1 MRIIGGVVVLVAVL
15 IIVGQS
21 QGWINS
27 QKNNQQTAMITR
39 TDGLIIKDI
48 KLGDGREAKIGNT
61 LVVHYAGT
69 LLDGTPFDSSYE
81 RQQPFSFQLGA
92 GRVIKGWE
100 EGFEGMKVGGKR
112 ELTIPPEMG
121 YGPNAVGPIPP
132 NSTLKFTVEL
142 VDIAS

>member
-1 MRIIGGVVVLVAVL
+1 MVLIAVL

-39 TDGLIIKDI
+39 ADGLIIKEI
-48 KLGDGREAKIGNT
+48 TVGNGKEAKMGDT
-61 LVVHYAGT
+61 LSVHYAGT
-69 LLDGTPFDSSYE
+69 LLNGTQFDSSYE
-81 RQQPFSFQLGA
+81 RRQPFSFQLGA
-92 GRVIKGWE
+92 GQVIKGWD

-132 NSTLKFTVEL
+132 NSTLKFTIEL
-142 VDIAS
+142 VDIIN